1 MTRAW
6 ACIAT
11 VLTAASLGAQS
22 VPPRFTLDHERM
34 AATIIERLDM
44 KEGET
49 FLALARPGLF
59 EELIPHLRY
68 GAMRAGAT
76 DLGVMDVLAE
86 PVPESW
92 SDAVLSEGGARTR
105 ERLRELL
112 SDVDAFIML
121 PGANPGQPAYAAIQD
136 LLRQGRGRT
145 IHFHW
150 LENGSAF
157 PLPGQPLPPR
167 HEIERVYQRALL
179 ETDYEALGVRQ
190 RAFVSAMRGGTVRVT
205 DPRGTDLSFRIGE
218 RPVNVQD
225 GDASK
230 AHTDEGVILIDRE
243 IELPAGAVR
252 VAPIEDSVEGTIA
265 FPTSR
270 WGGRA
275 VRGLVLQIARGKVT
289 SVSAIEGESFAR
301 AEIEGRA
308 PSSDSF
314 REFALGFNPLLA
326 VPEENAWIP
335 YYGYGSGVV
344 RLSLGDNSELGGAVG
359 GGYVRWNF
367 FVDTT
372 VTVDGDVWVRDGR
385 LLR

>member
-1 MTRAW
+1 MTRAL
-6 ACIAT
+6 AFLAV
-11 VLTAASLGAQS
+11 VLSTASLGAQS
-22 VPPRFTLDHERM
+22 VPPRFTLDHERI
-34 AATIIERLDM
+34 AAKVIERLDM

-49 FLALARPGLF
+49 FLALAHPGLF
-59 EELIPHLRY
+59 DELIPHLRY
-68 GAMRAGAT
+68 HAMRAGAV
-76 DLGVMDVLAE
+76 DLGVMDVLQQ

-92 SDAVLSEGGARTR
+92 SEETLAEGGTRAR

-136 LLRQGRGRT
+136 ILRAGRGRT

-150 LENGSAF
+150 LQNGSAF

-179 ETDYEALGVRQ
+179 ETDYEALAARQ
-190 RAFVSAMRGGTVRVT
+190 RSFVSAMRGATIRVT
-205 DPRGTDLSFRIGE
+205 DPRGTDLTFRIGE

-230 AHTDEGVILIDRE
+230 AHTDEGVVLIDRE
-243 IELPAGAVR
+243 IELPAGAIR
-252 VAPIEDSVEGTIA
+252 VAPVEDSVEGTIA

-275 VRGLVLQIARGKVT
+275 VRGLTLEISRGKVT
-289 SVSAIEGESFAR
+289 SVTADEGESFAR
-301 AEIEGRA
+301 SEIEGRA

-326 VPEENAWIP
+326 VPEEDSWIP

-344 RLSLGDNSELGGAVG
+344 RLSLGDNSELGGTVG

-372 VTVDGDVWVRDGR
+372 VTVDGEVWVRDGR